1 MIKASLLEN
10 PAVRCNISLLLV
22 RIHFRWANNFA
33 GGQMGQNLEQ
43 QIFTILMSSTECIM
57 VQAFTT
63 SRLFGMLETKV
74 TKNLEV

>member
-1 MIKASLLEN
+1 
-10 PAVRCNISLLLV
+10 
-22 RIHFRWANNFA
+22 
-33 GGQMGQNLEQ
+33 MGQNLEQ